1 MPAMLRL
8 AIDFECPAPIWW
20 EKGGRELW
28 ESITEGFDGSS
39 VVLEDSLA
47 ESWIARAGEI
57 PGWNGGPDYAPHPV
71 AVSPVADDDPFF

>member
-39 VVLEDSLA
+39 VVLDDSIA
-47 ESWIARAGEI
+47 ASWLERARQL
-57 PGWNGGPDYAPHPV
+57 PGWDDGPEYAPHPV
-71 AVSPVADDDPFF
+71 TVSTVNEDEDL